1 MTSGSRWRPGDQIVM
16 RSVWSKRV
24 VAAWPVTVVEDSP
37 ERLVIYLAAGAKY
50 KLRTF
55 DSSAKARLPVGDW
68 TLADDLW
75 RVDLIRI
82 MPAGDGH
89 AYLAFWS
96 DDGSFSRW
104 YINLER
110 HYERT
115 KIVFDFVDHFLDIV
129 IAKDLR
135 SWSWKDEDELA
146 EAVSSGVILSQ
157 QADEVRAEGHR
168 AIARLEAHA
177 SPFNDGWERWKPNLN
192 WAIPELPPVTLALT
206 L

>member
-50 KLRTF
+50 KLRAF
-55 DSSAKARLPVGDW
+55 DSPTGARLPVGDW

-82 MPAGDGH
+82 MRAGDNH

-96 DDGSFSRW
+96 DNGSFSRW

-115 KIVFDFVDHFLDIV
+115 KIGFDFVDHFLDIV
-129 IAKDLR
+129 IAGDLR
-135 SWSWKDEDELA
+135 SWSWKDEVELS
-146 EAVSSGVILSQ
+146 EAVSSGVI
-157 QADEVRAEGHR
+157 
-168 AIARLEAHA
+168 
-177 SPFNDGWERWKPNLN
+177 
-192 WAIPELPPVTLALT
+192 
-206 L
+206 